1 MNPLGTHRGAE
12 QLARLLAGA
21 DPEATGAPTRAA
33 AGNGAMTGQ
42 LALVERLRAVAPLL
56 DAAAVPTPAF
66 RTALRT
72 RLLAVAAVPTP
83 VPTTHRR
90 QAAAQWSGGRGV
102 KRRFG
107 VLAGALAGVI
117 ALTGIGVAGSRSL
130 PGSPLYGLKRGVEG
144 IELAL
149 AASDV
154 AEGTRELQFAR
165 TRLREVVALADGA
178 EEVSI
183 GPVPSTGP
191 IVAGRVAFG
200 GRLDA
205 RIRANFADMDRETRS
220 GYRLLAGAYRRTSRA
235 ELLRRLTG
243 FSTAQQGGLTG
254 VLASLPAGARPQA
267 QASLALVT
275 VIEINARAL
284 LEGRGC
290 PAGCPP
296 PPGRPGRSNSRAP
309 IGPSGTQ
316 LPAPAHPV
324 PATRAPA
331 TGPRAAG
338 TPAASTPAAS
348 TPATRPPIPTE
359 PPSEHSPHK
368 PGARGTR
375 APGGNGRPPAT
386 PRMRPTLPPPGRM
399 RIAPLPPLPSPSVL
413 PLPLPEPVLPAPR
426 AHPHP
431 DRLAAALRPDPDR
444 GTRGV

>member
-21 DPEATGAPTRAA
+21 GPDATGAPTRAA

-56 DAAAVPTPAF
+56 DVAAVPTPAF

-83 VPTTHRR
+83 VPTTHRF

-102 KRRFG
+102 KRRLG

-117 ALTGIGVAGSRSL
+117 ALTGTGVAGSRSL

-183 GPVPSTGP
+183 GPVLSTGP
-191 IVAGRVAFG
+191 LVAGRVAFG

-235 ELLRRLTG
+235 ELLSRLTG

-254 VLASLPAGARPQA
+254 VLAFLPAGARPQA

-296 PPGRPGRSNSRAP
+296 PGRPGHPKSRAP
-309 IGPSGTQ
+309 SGPSGTQ

-324 PATRAPA
+324 PATRKPA
-331 TGPRAAG
+331 T
-338 TPAASTPAAS
+338 STPAAS
-348 TPATRPPIPTE
+348 TPATGAPATRAPIPTE
-359 PPSEHSPHK
+359 PPSEHSPHR

-386 PRMRPTLPPPGRM
+386 PRTRPTLPPLPPPGRM
-399 RIAPLPPLPSPSVL
+399 RIVPLPALPIPSVL
-413 PLPLPEPVLPAPR
+413 PLPLPVPVLPGPR

-431 DRLAAALRPDPDR
+431 DRFAAALRPDPDR